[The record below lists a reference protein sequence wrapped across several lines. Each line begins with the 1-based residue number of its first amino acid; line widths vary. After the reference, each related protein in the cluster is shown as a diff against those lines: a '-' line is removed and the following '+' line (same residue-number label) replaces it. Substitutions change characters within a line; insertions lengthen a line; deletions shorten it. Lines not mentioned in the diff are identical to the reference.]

1 MFKQRQHPASSGTTD
16 SCFQPLLARNALRRR
31 ESVGRAQTLGAGCC
45 WWELLAAGAD
55 RPARRW
61 ARYNRPWDA
70 GGHDTVFDAL
80 KQAFQV
86 AAEQGEI
93 VMVVTLSN
101 ACPVRGG

>member
-1 MFKQRQHPASSGTTD
+1 MEVAAQVSLYPLRQAGLSPAIERA
-16 SCFQPLLARNALRRR
+16 LAIFR
-31 ESVGRAQTLGAGCC
+31 EHGLKVTPGAMSTLVS
-45 WWELLAAGAD
+45 
-55 RPARRW
+55 
-61 ARYNRPWDA
+61 

-86 AAEQGEI
+86 TAEQGEI